1 MHYHD
6 YIFHWQS
13 FFNTTFD
20 IWRQRHQ
27 QTLVLLPLNQEYN
40 IENNIRK
47 LSYKYIMFPGS
58 QSLNGT

>member
-40 IENNIRK
+40 IENNIR
-47 LSYKYIMFPGS
+47 
-58 QSLNGT
+58 N